1 MKSSIADLIQ
11 AYKQH
16 ENLYN
21 QKHKLYYNKQAR
33 NLSLKK
39 ILDAV
44 KVNQIKPNLGN
55 LKTDENSIISS
66 AIEMK
71 QHWLRLLRRF
81 KPLELSLDRK

>member
-1 MKSSIADLIQ
+1 MSGEWMKSSISDLIQ

-39 ILDAV
+39 ILCAV
-44 KVNQIKPNLGN
+44 QVKYFKFLLQE
-55 LKTDENSIISS
+55 LKIN
-66 AIEMK
+66 
-71 QHWLRLLRRF
+71 
-81 KPLELSLDRK
+81 